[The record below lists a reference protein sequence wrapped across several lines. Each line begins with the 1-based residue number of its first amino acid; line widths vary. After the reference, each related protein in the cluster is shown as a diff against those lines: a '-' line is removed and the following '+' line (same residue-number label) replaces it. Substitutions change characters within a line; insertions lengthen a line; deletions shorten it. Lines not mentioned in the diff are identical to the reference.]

1 MIDKRRLRQTI
12 LKDLHRQSAALRV
25 RKSRVI
31 TQKLTRLA
39 AYRQAK
45 DVLCYVSVREEVDTR
60 SLLRRILRSG
70 RRLSV
75 PVALPDGKLIA
86 CRVRN
91 LEKDLKTIGLFG
103 IPHPSVARRRQ
114 VKPADLDLV
123 ILPGVAFD
131 AEGYRLGRGKGYFDR
146 YLEKLPGDVWRVA
159 LAFETQIVAQVPH
172 EPHDQK
178 VCRVV
183 TEKRVLR

>member
-1 MIDKRRLRQTI
+1 MIDKRRLRQAI

-31 TQKLTRLA
+31 TQKLGRLA

-60 SLLRRILRSG
+60 PLLRRILRSG
-70 RRLSV
+70 RRLSI
-75 PVALPDGKLIA
+75 PVALPDGRLLA
-86 CRVRN
+86 CRVRD
-91 LEKDLKTIGLFG
+91 LDADLKTLGLFG
-103 IPHPSVARRRQ
+103 IPSPSAYRGRIVHP
-114 VKPADLDLV
+114 KDLDLV

-159 LAFETQIVAQVPH
+159 LAFESQIVKKVPS
-172 EPHDQK
+172 EPHDQR